1 MTPTRKK
8 LLPPVDNEYKESAA
22 EVTSG
27 DETKDAVGS
36 NVTEKKK
43 C

>member
-27 DETKDAVGS
+27 DETKDAVDS